1 MDYITEKR
9 TGKIINYSTFYW
21 LLNCYWLLTFFKK
34 KGQKEETKYS
44 KTPAPTEEN
53 PGDIPYI
60 IATNQNIYIPANY
73 PLLQFKPDK

>member
-9 TGKIINYSTFYW
+9 TGKI
-21 LLNCYWLLTFFKK
+21 LLILEFLLTFFKK

-53 PGDIPYI
+53 PGDIPYV